1 MGKWPL
7 QLVDLPI
14 TFKEIFPIVLD
25 FEIWGGGGSFGTN
38 VLLYIL
44 TTRQQFKILN
54 KQSCKDQ
61 YIMCLVRRF
70 VLSCMLFNI
79 LTRCVQIEG
88 RFNILPD
95 LAFRYKVEEFHQLA
109 PQMDRKPTPI
119 LNFLLQ
125 IER

>member
-1 MGKWPL
+1 M
-7 QLVDLPI
+7 
-14 TFKEIFPIVLD
+14 
-25 FEIWGGGGSFGTN
+25 
-38 VLLYIL
+38 LLYIL
-44 TTRQQFKILN
+44 TTQQQFKILN

-95 LAFRYKVEEFHQLA
+95 LAFRFKVEEFHQLA